1 MPQLWHHGGV
11 GVTLH
16 PTIGT
21 DTKVAKPRI
30 VYSYKKKS
38 APITHLEW
46 TADGCSQLLAVNA
59 KGRVRNRQVPLCS
72 RWLAHDLALSCALF
86 PLTSPPRSLSLD
98 LFTPPPPDHCAHT
111 APLEARQ
118 GPGCHP
124 RCRGQGK
131 A

>member
-1 MPQLWHHGGV
+1 MQGHVGVYQLRHRFETGRLFPNCGITGSGGG

-59 KGRVRNRQVPLCS
+59 KGRVRNRQVPLRS
-72 RWLAHDLALSCALF
+72 RRFAHDLALSRVL
-86 PLTSPPRSLSLD
+86 SPP
-98 LFTPPPPDHCAHT
+98 
-111 APLEARQ
+111 
-118 GPGCHP
+118 
-124 RCRGQGK
+124 
-131 A
+131 